1 MRRVGDWLYCIYTGD
16 AAYCLQNGQLN
27 SKADLIP
34 AGDHLGYVQNSSIR
48 CLPCSL
54 LAAGTRPPGRATR
67 SRRSGRVRTSQYP
80 DTPVLHIPHPTSHIP
95 PTASRG
101 RCLGRCPPTWL
112 ALPAAWSPFSR
123 RDDSTHANARA
134 FPRFLRPIVIHR
146 YVSSLEL
153 ALSPPTVRPTAS
165 ARENGMSDA
174 DLLEFQSGAS

>member
-1 MRRVGDWLYCIYTGD
+1 MYWGLGALTARIPRGRRRNHSAKGRRIPGPGIPEGFTGD

-80 DTPVLHIPHPTSHIP
+80 NTPVLHIPHPTSHIP

-112 ALPAAWSPFSR
+112 ALPAAWFPFSR
-123 RDDSTHANARA
+123 RDD
-134 FPRFLRPIVIHR
+134 
-146 YVSSLEL
+146 LEEQTPVP
-153 ALSPPTVRPTAS
+153 SRVFY
-165 ARENGMSDA
+165 D
-174 DLLEFQSGAS
+174 Q